1 MLSFSYLPEH
11 FPECLDTPILH
22 PFPSKSAI
30 CSRFPNTYLN
40 LNVVLSFF
48 FFCDLNLFCDARGPC
63 FKKCFTGKKGR
74 HQTFV
79 SLLFNYGQIPIDRLR
94 RRRTCG
100 RSLAEFNEW
109 PSPTVCIHFQ
119 GRLPQPFHAT
129 EGAAPATVHG
139 REVWCSRGGI
149 RSQDAGRE
157 RGSHECQG
165 RETRGSRGTPPHDT
179 GAACCKQ
186 PGSPQPT
193 PGRRDR

>member
-1 MLSFSYLPEH
+1 MLRYL
-11 FPECLDTPILH
+11 
-22 PFPSKSAI
+22 
-30 CSRFPNTYLN
+30 
-40 LNVVLSFF
+40 F
-48 FFCDLNLFCDARGPC
+48 FFCDLNFFCDARGPC

-109 PSPTVCIHFQ
+109 LSPTVCIHFQ
-119 GRLPQPFHAT
+119 GRLPQPFHAA
-129 EGAAPATVHG
+129 EDAAPATVHG
-139 REVWCSRGGI
+139 RQVWCSRGGI

-179 GAACCKQ
+179 GTACCKQ
-186 PGSPQPT
+186 PGVSPAHTGPARPVT
-193 PGRRDR
+193 ARPNRPLFRMRTAAIVSNANSGSTRGRVQRQNILG